1 MPDRPYFISSDLNR
15 SINRE
20 GRDLPTLSEGLN
32 SVRTYSWEI
41 HFEIPPGV
49 AEGGGDPFLTLAAKQ
64 VSNLGYASEVI
75 EVSRVNDTVYYPGK
89 AKADSFS
96 VTFDNLYQKKVA
108 NTLWS
113 WFKTIYN
120 PLTGEMIENVTTD
133 LGLEPRGNFKAREA
147 KLYHLDPQGKPL
159 MTTKLFGVYPRA
171 WKTAEMNYTT
181 NDFHTIEMEFRY
193 DFLDHGTAAASRP
206 R

>member
-1 MPDRPYFISSDLNR
+1 MPDRPYFTSTDLNR

-32 SVRTYSWEI
+32 SVRAYSWEI
-41 HFEIPPGV
+41 HFEIPTGV
-49 AEGGGDPFLTLAAKQ
+49 SEGGGDPFLTLAAKQ
-64 VSNLGYASEVI
+64 VSNLGMASEVI

-89 AKADSFS
+89 AKADSFT

-108 NTLWS
+108 NTLWN

-120 PLTGEMIENVTTD
+120 PMTGEMIENVTTD

-193 DFLDHGTAAASRP
+193 DFIDHGTAAASRP